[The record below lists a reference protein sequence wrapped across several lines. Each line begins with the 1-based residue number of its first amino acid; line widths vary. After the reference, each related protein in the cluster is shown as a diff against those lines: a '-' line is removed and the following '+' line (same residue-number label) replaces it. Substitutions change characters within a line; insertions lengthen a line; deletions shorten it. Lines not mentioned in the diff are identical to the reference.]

1 MAIPF
6 ANAVAREK
14 STPAGGWTEYVRPD
28 VKPAMPCRKCGA
40 DVKFSSE
47 TSEEG
52 RIGASTCVLIS
63 QVVDKFWA
71 KEKKAVQLREEGN
84 KLFQV
89 GGGQGI

>member
-6 ANAVAREK
+6 ANDAAREK

-28 VKPAMPCRKCGA
+28 VKPAMLCRKCGA
-40 DVKFSSE
+40 DVKSSSE
-47 TSEEG
+47 SSAEG
-52 RIGASTCVLIS
+52 GIGPSTCVLIS